1 MNDFNTAYGRSGEM
15 DMSVNAGLRS
25 FMLGV
30 YNKLALGIALAGVI
44 AFTAGTLATTNGAL
58 TDIGMLLYV
67 SPLKWVIM
75 LAPVGLILMSNFVM
89 RNPSPTGSAILYWAI
104 VVALGLSMGAYFLM
118 ANLSV
123 GGMSHFV
130 ITKAFLA
137 TAATFAGLSL
147 FGYTTKRDL
156 GPIGTF
162 AIMGLWGAFIIGM
175 LFFILPMIFPNVA
188 FFQVGN
194 GGTMQLIIS
203 GAFALFS
210 AILIA
215 WNTQSLKET
224 YFALG
229 GDQRGMAVATNIGA
243 LNFFIYFVNIFQFFL
258 QLLSSD

>member
-1 MNDFNTAYGRSGEM
+1 MNDFNSAYGSVGRQL
-15 DMSVNAGLRS
+15 DMSVNEGLRS

-30 YNKLALGIALAGVI
+30 YNKLAIGIALSGLI
-44 AFTAGTLATTNGAL
+44 AYAAGTIEPLTYALYAT
-58 TDIGMLLYV
+58 
-67 SPLKWVIM
+67 PLQFVVM
-75 LAPVGLILMSNFVM
+75 FAPVALILISSFTM
-89 RNPSPTGSAILYWAI
+89 RNPSPTGSALLYWAI
-104 VVALGLSMGAYFLM
+104 VVSLGLSMGIYFAM
-118 ANLSV
+118 ANLGL
-123 GGMSHFV
+123 GGITHHV

-162 AIMGLWGAFIIGM
+162 AIMGLWAAFIIGL

-188 FFQVGN
+188 FFQSGY
-194 GGTMQLIIS
+194 GSPLQLMIS

-215 WNTQSLKET
+215 WNTQSLKES
-224 YFALG
+224 YCALG

-243 LNFFIYFVNIFQFFL
+243 LNFFIYFVNIFQFFM
-258 QLLSSD
+258 QLLSND

>member
-1 MNDFNTAYGRSGEM
+1 MNQFNTSTAYGRTM
-15 DMSVNAGLRS
+15 DASVNVGLRN

-30 YNKLALGIALAGVI
+30 YNKLALGIALSGIIAYIAGSVAPI
-44 AFTAGTLATTNGAL
+44 SMAIYTAPMAY
-58 TDIGMLLYV
+58 IVMF
-67 SPLKWVIM
+67 
-75 LAPVGLILMSNFVM
+75 APVALILGSMFM
-89 RNPSPTGSAILYWAI
+89 MKNPSPTGSAILYWGI
-104 VVALGLSMGAYFLM
+104 VVALGLSMGVYFLM
-118 ANLSV
+118 ANLGL
-123 GGMSHFV
+123 GGMTHFV

-137 TAATFAGLSL
+137 TSATFAGLSL

-162 AIMGLWGAFIIGM
+162 AIMGLWAAFIIGM

-188 FFQVGN
+188 FFQVGS
-194 GGTMQLIIS
+194 TMQLVIS

-210 AILIA
+210 AILVA

-258 QLLSSD
+258 SLMSSD

>member
-1 MNDFNTAYGRSGEM
+1 MNNFNTSAAQGRTM
-15 DMSVNAGLRS
+15 DASVNLGLRS

-30 YNKLALGIALAGVI
+30 YNKLALGIAVSGII
-44 AFTAGTLATTNGAL
+44 AYIAGT
-58 TDIGMLLYV
+58 V
-67 SPLKWVIM
+67 
-75 LAPVGLILMSNFVM
+75 APVSAVVYSQPLIWVVMFAPVALILGSMVMM
-89 RNPSPTGSAILYWAI
+89 RNPSPTGSAILYWGI
-104 VVALGLSMGAYFLM
+104 VVALGLSMGVYFLM
-118 ANLSV
+118 ANLGF
-123 GGMSHFV
+123 GGMTHLV

-137 TAATFAGLSL
+137 TSATFAGLSL

-162 AIMGLWGAFIIGM
+162 AIMGLWGAFIVGM
-175 LFFILPMIFPNVA
+175 LFFVLPMMFPNVA

-194 GGTMQLIIS
+194 SGMFQMMIS

-229 GDQRGMAVATNIGA
+229 GDQRGMAVATNMGA

-258 QLLSSD
+258 SLMSSD

>member
-1 MNDFNTAYGRSGEM
+1 MNDFNTSMSQGRQM
-15 DMSVNAGLRS
+15 DVSVNEGLRS

-30 YNKLALGIALAGVI
+30 YNKLALGIAVSGIVAFIAGSV
-44 AFTAGTLATTNGAL
+44 
-58 TDIGMLLYV
+58 
-67 SPLKWVIM
+67 
-75 LAPVGLILMSNFVM
+75 APVSAVVYSQPIIWVVTFAPIALIFGSMFM
-89 RNPSPTGSAILYWAI
+89 MKNPSPTGSALLYWGI
-104 VVALGLSMGAYFLM
+104 VVALGLSMGVYFLM
-118 ANLSV
+118 ANIGV
-123 GGMSHFV
+123 GGMTHFV

-137 TAATFAGLSL
+137 TSATFAGLSL

-162 AIMGLWGAFIIGM
+162 AIMGLWGALIIGM

-188 FFQVGN
+188 FFQVGSA
-194 GGTMQLIIS
+194 MQLVIS

-229 GDQRGMAVATNIGA
+229 GDQRGMAVATNMGA

-258 QLLSSD
+258 SLLSSD